1 MKEIVE
7 KLIEKADSFEIK
19 DETWEELKNDAL
31 KELATKAS
39 PDNSHLWNCIK
50 LIAEYMSKYTK

>member
-50 LIAEYMSKYTK
+50 LIAE